1 MGIQA
6 VGIQTDMPCPYACM
20 QPAPPPRPPP
30 PPLAPPRAFLQPP
43 YCMPCCVAGVK
54 DAVVDAVEELYL
66 KAATGGAADSCQA
79 AQNLVALAQGSS
91 LGQSS
96 CLEPC
101 PVLMLLLG
109 VRNGPT
115 LT

>member
-1 MGIQA
+1 
-6 VGIQTDMPCPYACM
+6 
-20 QPAPPPRPPP
+20 
-30 PPLAPPRAFLQPP
+30 
-43 YCMPCCVAGVK
+43 MPCCVAGVK

-101 PVLMLLLG
+101 PVLMLLLC
-109 VRNGPT
+109 VRNRPT